1 LVTRFFLV
9 SNIESDVQLQAVK
22 QPLPDI
28 CGLWPDSHKQAH
40 PMPIDPFTGEQSH
53 DDEQLDIAE

>member
-1 LVTRFFLV
+1 MAIIKHN
-9 SNIESDVQLQAVK
+9 SPDVQLQAVK

-40 PMPIDPFTGEQSH
+40 PMPIDPFTVTH
-53 DDEQLDIAE
+53 RKTIRIYRAD